1 MLFFLLA
8 NNLRKPWAEARH
20 FLDSETTFMPQE
32 VTNRQSTCEWVIQ
45 EGITIE
51 ETDDYVIVHSQYECN
66 TLVTELE
73 EHWLDV
79 NFTDT

>member
-1 MLFFLLA
+1 
-8 NNLRKPWAEARH
+8 
-20 FLDSETTFMPQE
+20 MPQE

-45 EGITIE
+45 EQGITIE
-51 ETDDYVIVHSQYECN
+51 ETDDYVVVHSQYERL
-66 TLVTELE
+66 TQVTELE

>member
-1 MLFFLLA
+1 M
-8 NNLRKPWAEARH
+8 
-20 FLDSETTFMPQE
+20 DSETTFMSQE
-32 VTNRQSTCEWVIQ
+32 VTNRQSACEWVIP

-51 ETDDYVIVHSQYECN
+51 ETDDYVVVHSQCERD
-66 TLVTELE
+66 TQVTELE